1 MCRRLRFFSALITLF
16 LLMSCFVAP
25 QVSAYNEND
34 SLSLTQE
41 EKNYIESHKSVKVGY
56 VRDRIPVSFLND
68 NGEADGISRHIFDR
82 VSELSGLN
90 FEYVALPMGDVT
102 YDYLLGHNFDLIT
115 SVEYNEQN
123 KKAKGILIS
132 EPYLSNRKVVVAKH
146 GFEFDYNSKFSVAVC
161 IGSQTLKKVL
171 AERFP
176 NFELKDYNTIPE
188 CFDAVNV
195 GEADLVIQ
203 NQFVVEYWL
212 SKPKYEALKA
222 IPVIGLDDKLCFSA
236 VVDYN
241 DKSGVSQNEGQVA
254 INILNK
260 AIAKITDDETVNY
273 TIQGVMDNQYN
284 YELSDFI
291 YRYRYSVILFVVA
304 FIVILLLAII
314 LIRQHLRIS
323 ESRAEAKAKGQFLSA
338 MSHEIRTPLNG
349 LMGLNYLMSQKL
361 NDKEKM
367 SEYLKQSSVISKYLL
382 SLINDILDSSK
393 LQEKKMDLNIKPID
407 LNLITETVS
416 SIERNNM
423 YEKKLKYNVI
433 SDFKY
438 PCVMGDEIRIQQV
451 LLNLLDNARKF
462 TPKGGKVEFSA
473 KQEITKE
480 KKVVTIFKVSDTGK
494 GMSEEFQKEMFN
506 VFSRELETVSRGNQ
520 GTGLGLSICLKLARL
535 MGGDLTCVSQKGKGS
550 TFTFTFVSE
559 PAEMPE
565 AAEETEEKAEKSQPR
580 VLVAEDNE
588 INGEI
593 ILEMLKYEGFQAD
606 IVENGKKAVKAFS
619 DSECGTYGIILMDL
633 LMPEMDGFEASK
645 AIRALDREDAKTVR
659 IIACTANSF
668 AEERDKAMAC
678 GMNDFVT
685 KPIDVKVLI
694 KKLHYS

>member
-1 MCRRLRFFSALITLF
+1 MCRRLRFFSAFITLF

-25 QVSAYNEND
+25 QVSAYNENN

-146 GFEFDYNSKFSVAVC
+146 GFEFNYNSKFSVAVC

-393 LQEKKMDLNIKPID
+393 LQEKKMELNIKPID

-423 YEKKLKYNVI
+423 YEKKLNYNVI

-438 PCVMGDEIRIQQV
+438 PYVMGDEIRIQQV

-506 VFSRELETVSRGNQ
+506 VFSQELETVSRGNQ

-565 AAEETEEKAEKSQPR
+565 AAEETEEKAKKSQPR

>member
-25 QVSAYNEND
+25 QVSAYNENN

-393 LQEKKMDLNIKPID
+393 LQEKKMELNIKPID

-462 TPKGGKVEFSA
+462 TPKGGKVDFSA

-506 VFSRELETVSRGNQ
+506 VFSQELETVSRGNQ

>member
-1 MCRRLRFFSALITLF
+1 MCRRLRFFSAFITLF

-25 QVSAYNEND
+25 QVSAYNENN

-361 NDKEKM
+361 NDKEKL

-506 VFSRELETVSRGNQ
+506 AFSQELETVSRGNQ
-520 GTGLGLSICLKLARL
+520 GTGLGLSICLELAQL

-550 TFTFTFVSE
+550 TFTFTFASE

-565 AAEETEEKAEKSQPR
+565 VDEETEEKAEKSQPR

-685 KPIDVKVLI
+685 KPIDVKVLM